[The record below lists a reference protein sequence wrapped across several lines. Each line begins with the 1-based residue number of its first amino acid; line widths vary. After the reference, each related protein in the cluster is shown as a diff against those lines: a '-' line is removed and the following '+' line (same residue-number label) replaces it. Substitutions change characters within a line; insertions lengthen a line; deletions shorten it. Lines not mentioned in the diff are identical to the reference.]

1 MYKLKRIKPERPIP
15 EQASDNLHVHLH
27 DNLSISV
34 IHREED
40 CNPPH
45 HHFELITSILNNKY
59 DIFEISKIN
68 DNGQYSTCFSEVKF
82 RPDRVSGH

>member
-59 DIFEISKIN
+59 DIFEVSKIN
-68 DNGQYSTCFSEVKF
+68 DMDSTVHVFLK
-82 RPDRVSGH
+82 